1 MRGLLVTRRCAT
13 RYRGRGGG
21 AARVFRARGREDSV
35 PGEGGARGLDD
46 RRVGHIHGKRFAE
59 HAEAREAE
67 HRKRAKCG
75 WPEDQRPH
83 LCNLAS
89 VGFRGSPKPA
99 LHVSHIMRT
108 QARGTCVCAIDI

>member
-1 MRGLLVTRRCAT
+1 MCGLLVTRRCAT
-13 RYRGRGGG
+13 GDGGRDGGV
-21 AARVFRARGREDSV
+21 ARVLGARGREDSI
-35 PGEGGARGLDD
+35 PGEGGARSLDD
-46 RRVGHIHGKRFAE
+46 RRVGHIHGERFAE

-89 VGFRGSPKPA
+89 VGFGEAKNLPLMFLTLCVPRLEA
-99 LHVSHIMRT
+99 L
-108 QARGTCVCAIDI
+108 ACAQ